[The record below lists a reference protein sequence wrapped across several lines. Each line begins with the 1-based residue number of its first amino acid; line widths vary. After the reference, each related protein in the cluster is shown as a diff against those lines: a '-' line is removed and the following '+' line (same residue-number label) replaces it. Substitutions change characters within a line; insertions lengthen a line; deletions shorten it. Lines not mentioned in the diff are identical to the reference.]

1 MFKIFWEFLVV
12 VLLPQVKRLLLVIN
26 WYILVAA
33 RVAEWLKTLNLRK
46 LATINFRTWWNY
58 CLALSPPPEIINLS
72 VLAKISWKQKLNFS
86 HTTLFYM
93 QSKICLKYFVND
105 CWLRAEKRTS
115 LIILKQV
122 TSQIAKPYGRQ

>member
-1 MFKIFWEFLVV
+1 MQAIIFIIFWEFLMVV
-12 VLLPQVKRLLLVIN
+12 QFFLLPQVKRLLLEIN

-33 RVAEWLKTLNLRK
+33 RVAERLKTLNLRK
-46 LATINFRTWWNY
+46 LATVNFRTWWNY
-58 CLALSPPPEIINLS
+58 CLVLSPTPEMINLS

-105 CWLRAEKRTS
+105 CWLRAKKRTS
-115 LIILKQV
+115 LMILKQV
-122 TSQIAKPYGRQ
+122 T